1 MKIVRLA
8 TAQRRRSET
17 KNGKIKS
24 ELALLRD
31 PSCLR
36 SEILG
41 LPVSGRKSMT
51 GLRIT
56 DVRAYPTSFPVDP
69 KDSVTLGIGRT
80 VKRDSAIVKVSTPQ
94 PIPRSAEAHH
104 CRFPRPVPP

>member
-24 ELALLRD
+24 ELPLLRD

-69 KDSVTLGIGRT
+69 KDSGTLRPARPLDPNPALPNI
-80 VKRDSAIVKVSTPQ
+80 STP
-94 PIPRSAEAHH
+94 A
-104 CRFPRPVPP
+104 VLNGG